1 MKNNSLFFFLINLFS
16 ITTFSIDIIVDCDLH
31 VIVVKLFPLTSL
43 NSHLNSALGYVK
55 GKSKFIFFPKSFEN
69 EPSIVNFPVVLH
81 LSISIFCKVNVL
93 TPTSVS

>member
-55 GKSKFIFFPKSFEN
+55 GKSKFIFFRNLLKMS
-69 EPSIVNFPVVLH
+69 LQ
-81 LSISIFCKVNVL
+81 LLIFLLCYIC
-93 TPTSVS
+93 PYQYSVKLMY